1 AGEHLAFS
9 IVAALLLRWRTG
21 KGQRLTCAIHEAV
34 AKSTEVDL
42 MSWVMRRVLVL
53 RQTCRHAR
61 ETVSPH
67 PSIVHTKDGRWVMA
81 NLGTR
86 AGEGARLIALLER
99 YGMAA
104 GLDAEQ
110 AAPPQGGR
118 F

>member
-1 AGEHLAFS
+1 
-9 IVAALLLRWRTG
+9 
-21 KGQRLTCAIHEAV
+21 
-34 AKSTEVDL
+34 

-86 AGEGARLIALLER
+86 PGETAALVGLLER

-104 GLDAEQ
+104 GLAIPS
-110 AAPPQGGR
+110 PPKGERARVRGGYFGR
-118 F
+118 QNSGRAGA